1 MLRQKKHHPA
11 LWAVAFAAAPIG
23 AHAGPIHPP
32 GNECNSSHQ
41 LGAIGWNG
49 GPLVRGNYGVIGATE
64 LLHSGAPS
72 GYNIDKA
79 KYGHQSN
86 PTVPFTCVFGAGGYN
101 KGAVAPANVA
111 SIFATTTLNQG
122 NAFQIDFGAF
132 SPSGSS
138 NNKQLGGKYPGGTG
152 SGVEFTPVLG
162 STATYEHT
170 VTSHSGYLKYHTSH
184 TTTVVTTDFNLYLDA
199 TDASTN
205 QLLWRDYLGVQVNS
219 SVSALSGSDRF
230 YASTRSKENH
240 DISQLIFD
248 PAYSGQTTINLLRSP
263 DPLAPTSSTVPEP
276 GTLSL
281 LAAGLAGLLL
291 ALFRGRRKGRRDG
304 SEA

>member
-23 AHAGPIHPP
+23 AHAGPINAP
-32 GNECNSSHQ
+32 GNKCNSQNQ
-41 LGAIGWNG
+41 LGAIAWSG
-49 GPLVRGNYGVIGATE
+49 GPLVRGNSGVIGATE
-64 LLHSGAPS
+64 LLHSSSPS
-72 GYNIDKA
+72 GYNIIA
-79 KYGHQSN
+79 NKYGPPPN
-86 PTVPFTCVFGAGGYN
+86 PTVPFACVFGPGGDN
-101 KGAVAPANVA
+101 KGAVTPANVA

-132 SPSGSS
+132 SSSGSS
-138 NNKQLGGKYPGGTG
+138 DNKQPGGTRPG
-152 SGVEFTPVLG
+152 IEFTPVLG
-162 STATYEHT
+162 STAIYEHT
-170 VTSHSGYLKYHTSH
+170 VVSHSKYSKYHSSH

-199 TDASTN
+199 TDKSTN

-219 SVSALSGSDRF
+219 GASALSGSDRF
-230 YASTRSKENH
+230 YLSAPTKENNG
-240 DISQLIFD
+240 ISQLIFD
-248 PAYSGQTTINLLRSP
+248 PTYSGSTTINLLRRP

-291 ALFRGRRKGRRDG
+291 TLFRGRCKRRRDG